1 MEEIKLKLAQQE
13 VDEAL
18 ATVES
23 MEQVIDEENSKEI
36 LKEKFFTLSQKVQ
49 ELENLLKTE
58 GIL

>member
-23 MEQVIDEENSKEI
+23 MEQVIDGENSKEL